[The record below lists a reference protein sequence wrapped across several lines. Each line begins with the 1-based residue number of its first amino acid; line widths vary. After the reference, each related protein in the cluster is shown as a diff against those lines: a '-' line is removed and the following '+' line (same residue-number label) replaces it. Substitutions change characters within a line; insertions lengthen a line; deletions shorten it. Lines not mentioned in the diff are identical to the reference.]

1 MTLYLVQTHGGYV
14 GINLSDLAGAR
25 FLAKHRRLRMFGQKG
40 DFNLQE
46 EGYKLKTPPLLPG
59 KS

>member
-25 FLAKHRRLRMFGQKG
+25 FLAKHRRLRIFVQKG
-40 DFNLQE
+40 DFNL
-46 EGYKLKTPPLLPG
+46 
-59 KS
+59 